1 MKIVFLEPLGL
12 TADAVRQAAQPFVDA
27 SHDVVV
33 YPDKNPDASE
43 LIRRAA
49 DADVVVESNMPL
61 RKEFFD
67 ACPKLK
73 MLSIAFTGLDHI
85 DMDECAKR
93 GIVVRNAA
101 GYSTN
106 AVAEL
111 AFAMMIGLCRKM
123 TENDAITRAAERSG
137 IMPGIELAG
146 KTIGIIGAGNIG
158 QRVAELAKAFGCHVL
173 MWNRTPKTIDGVT
186 FVDKET
192 LLKEADIVTLHI
204 ALNGETRDFITAKE
218 LSLMKNTAML
228 INTARGPVVNENDL
242 ADALNAGTIA
252 GAAVDVYST
261 EPPVAKN
268 HPLLTA
274 KNTLLLPHVGFATR
288 EAFEK
293 RLDIVVHNV
302 MQWLGM

>member
-12 TADAVRQAAQPFVDA
+12 SVETVKKATQPLVDA
-27 SHDVVV
+27 SHEVVI
-33 YPDKNPDASE
+33 YPDKNPDTAE
-43 LIRRAA
+43 LIRRAV

-61 RKEFFD
+61 RKDFLD
-67 ACPKLK
+67 ACPNLK

-85 DMDECAKR
+85 DMEECAKR
-93 GIVVRNAA
+93 GIVVKNAA

-111 AFAMMIGLCRKM
+111 AFAMMIDLYRKVA
-123 TENDAITRAAERSG
+123 ENDKIMREAERGG
-137 IMPGIELAG
+137 IMPGIEIAG

-158 QRVAELAKAFGCHVL
+158 RRVAEIAKAFGCRVL

-204 ALNGETRDFITAKE
+204 ALNSETRDFITAKE
-218 LSLMKNTAML
+218 LSLMKPTSVL
-228 INTARGPVVNENDL
+228 INTARGPVVNEQDL
-242 ADALNAGTIA
+242 AYALNNGVIA
-252 GAAVDVYST
+252 GAAIDVYST
-261 EPPVAKN
+261 EPPIRKDN
-268 HPLLTA
+268 PLLSA
-274 KNTLLLPHVGFATR
+274 KNTLLLPHIGFATK

-293 RLDIVVHNV
+293 RLKIVVDNIG
-302 MQWLGM
+302 QWMCY

>member
-12 TADAVRQAAQPFVDA
+12 SVETVKKATQPLVDA
-27 SHDVVV
+27 SHEVVI
-33 YPDKNPDASE
+33 YPDKNPDTAE
-43 LIRRAA
+43 LIRRAV

-61 RKEFFD
+61 RKDFLD
-67 ACPKLK
+67 ACPNLK

-85 DMDECAKR
+85 DMEECAKR
-93 GIVVRNAA
+93 GIVVKNAA

-111 AFAMMIGLCRKM
+111 AFAMMIDLYRKVA
-123 TENDAITRAAERSG
+123 ENDKIMREAERGG
-137 IMPGIELAG
+137 IMPGLEIAG

-158 QRVAELAKAFGCHVL
+158 RRVAEIANAFGCRVL

-204 ALNGETRDFITAKE
+204 ALNSETRDFITAKE
-218 LSLMKNTAML
+218 LSLMKPTSVL
-228 INTARGPVVNENDL
+228 INTARGPVVNEQDL
-242 ADALNAGTIA
+242 AYALNNGVIA
-252 GAAVDVYST
+252 GAAIDVYST
-261 EPPVAKN
+261 EPPIRKDN
-268 HPLLTA
+268 PLLSA
-274 KNTLLLPHVGFATR
+274 KNTLLLPHIGFATK

-293 RLDIVVHNV
+293 RLKIVVDNIG
-302 MQWLGM
+302 QWMCY